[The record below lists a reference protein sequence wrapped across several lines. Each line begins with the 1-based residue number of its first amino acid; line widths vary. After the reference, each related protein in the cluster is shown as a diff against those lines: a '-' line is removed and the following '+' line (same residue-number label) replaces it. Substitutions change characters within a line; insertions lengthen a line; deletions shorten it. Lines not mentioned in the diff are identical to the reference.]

1 MAKTYDDEHMAPHGD
16 SCMMSEHMLGL
27 PKCCDPQQAGEKDT

>member
-27 PKCCDPQQAGEKDT
+27 PKFSLVVRSTASR